1 VSEGPTKGKETE
13 MTELTPVQAVRWEAR
28 NHGRAARDLLTG
40 VVGLPQ
46 GEQVDRL
53 LRAKEEYEAAAEALV
68 KGLQVLVDRD
78 PAEYQATKHQ
88 GAEGWTFHV
97 TTVHGVE
104 VEALQALAAE
114 FLYAPDAVA
123 EAAYQWHKTLDDHDH
138 GKEV

>member
-1 VSEGPTKGKETE
+1 MDAQTKTK
-13 MTELTPVQAVRWEAR
+13 TPVQEVRHEAR

-53 LRAKEEYEAAAEALV
+53 MKAKEEYEAAAEALV

-78 PAEYQATKHQ
+78 YNEYMKTKHQ
-88 GAEGWTFHV
+88 GPLGWTNHV
-97 TTVHGVE
+97 VADHGVNLE
-104 VEALQALAAE
+104 ELQAFAAG

-123 EAAYQWHKTLDDHDH
+123 EAAYQWHQTLDDHDH
-138 GKEV
+138 EKEV